1 MDGQRQ
7 KIQQRLAFMGAPQG
21 EASRCVQQGTEPSAV
36 KRDTESS
43 AREERLMEEVCEREN
58 LVKAWKQVQGNKGSP
73 GVDGK
78 TIDETLDDLREHWP
92 VMREQLLRG
101 TYQPQPVRR
110 VEIQK
115 PGGGVRELGIPTVL
129 DRLIQQ
135 AVLQVLQKRWD
146 PTFSEHS
153 YGFRPRR
160 SAHQAVV
167 QAHAYIGYQA
177 DWCDFAR

>member
-7 KIQQRLAFMGAPQG
+7 KIQQRLAFMDEPKSEAP
-21 EASRCVQQGTEPSAV
+21 RVVQQGTEPSAV
-36 KRDTESS
+36 KRDTESP

-58 LVKAWKQVQGNKGSP
+58 FVKAWKQVQGNKGSP

-92 VMREQLLRG
+92 AIREQLLRG

-115 PGGGVRELGIPTVL
+115 PGGGARKLGIPTVF

-135 AVLQVLQKRWD
+135 AVLARI
-146 PTFSEHS
+146 SH
-153 YGFRPRR
+153 R
-160 SAHQAVV
+160 SQETRLR
-167 QAHAYIGYQA
+167 G
-177 DWCDFAR
+177 ARDEIFGVWGRQRLSVGPP